1 MGAVMAEED
10 KSPRIMP
17 LRSGVDYELEEQ
29 ADAWLAKEKLSA
41 ENRDYLSADQ
51 LKLRAEREI
60 SNSLGV
66 ADASLMAGMY
76 RRAHNPLA
84 GTRPGKRGHSHDDG

>member
-1 MGAVMAEED
+1 MAEEGRLRPARTM
-10 KSPRIMP
+10 S
-17 LRSGVDYELEEQ
+17 LRSGVDYKLEEQ

-51 LKLRAEREI
+51 LKLRSEREI
-60 SNSLGV
+60 GNSLGV
-66 ADASLMAGMY
+66 ADVSLVSGIY

-84 GTRPGKRGHSHDDG
+84 GTRPGKLGRSHDDG